1 MIAISRS
8 SSSTLVHPGLI
19 DATSDRLLDDC
30 ALDQNL
36 GVLRRSC
43 PRTYAWRVQSE
54 CPAKPV
60 SILRRAASRVY
71 SKVRGLLSNPWNIH
85 PGVGHVAQHAALAA
99 GFVAAMIATTV
110 SILQQ
115 NEATAHVATGFI
127 SFATVSIMTLLFV
140 VPSLHLLGR
149 MGVDLDEIVGT
160 EE

>member
-8 SSSTLVHPGLI
+8 SATTVVSPMLI
-19 DATSDRLLDDC
+19 EATSERLLDDC

-43 PRTYAWRVQSE
+43 PRTYAWRVKSE
-54 CPAKPV
+54 CPAKPT
-60 SILRRAASRVY
+60 SILRRGVSGVH
-71 SKVRGLLSNPWNIH
+71 KMVRAMLSNPWKIH
-85 PGVGHVAQHAALAA
+85 PGVGQVAQHAALAA
-99 GFVAAMIATTV
+99 GFVAAIIAITV

-127 SFATVSIMTLLFV
+127 SFATVATMTLLLV

-149 MGVDLDEIVGT
+149 MGVDLAEIVGS